1 MKQMGVETIQALINQ
16 SIIEITDTT
25 ATAKYSKYW

>member
-1 MKQMGVETIQALINQ
+1 MINQ

-25 ATAKYSKYW
+25 ATAKYSKYWYTRMHFN